1 MTEPEEE
8 PGLKRRYCF
17 ATLGCLLILAAV
29 VISILIA
36 GINRVNESTLSFFVS
51 FLTRVYFLTDPSTV
65 HPSWVA
71 EPSSWHKPKPQLS

>member
-1 MTEPEEE
+1 MTEPKEEE

-36 GINRVNESTLSFFVS
+36 GANRRNVS
-51 FLTRVYFLTDPSTV
+51 SLFLCVLLYSVYLLV
-65 HPSWVA
+65 
-71 EPSSWHKPKPQLS
+71 